1 MKNIYEKL
9 TTIGIIAVVL
19 LICPALSSLIY
30 FIFGEPALLGFYRG
44 FVGDILIAAILLDYI
59 IDTIFY
65 HRLKITSPNL
75 SPCCKAP
82 INYPHTL
89 LDSAHCSNCF
99 KDLPNDQNMSELL
112 LNQKHKS

>member
-9 TTIGIIAVVL
+9 TTIGIIVVVL

-44 FVGDILIAAILLDYI
+44 FVGDILIAAILLYYI

-65 HRLKITSPNL
+65 HRLKITSQNL
-75 SPCCKAP
+75 SKCCNAP
-82 INYPHTL
+82 IKEYDFPPGVGGVCETC
-89 LDSAHCSNCF
+89 CSNCF
-99 KDLPNDQNMSELL
+99 RTLKSTIEYEKN
-112 LNQKHKS
+112 KH